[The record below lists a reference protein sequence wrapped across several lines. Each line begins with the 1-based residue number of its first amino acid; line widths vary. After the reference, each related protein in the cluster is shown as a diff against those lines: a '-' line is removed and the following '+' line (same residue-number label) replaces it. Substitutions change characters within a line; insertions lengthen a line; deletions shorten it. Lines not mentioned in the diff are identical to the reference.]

1 MYALNVKVVP
11 RSIRFSVRPLYS
23 TKRTVKKSKFVWYID
38 RFPVGGGQRDC
49 EGKQHNCYNIIN
61 ITLQFS

>member
-1 MYALNVKVVP
+1 MYALNVKVVR

-49 EGKQHNCYNIIN
+49 E
-61 ITLQFS
+61 L